1 MIDKALKENNA
12 DKSNPFKIICF
23 NVGKLKIKNW
33 LNYKIGAKDQQE
45 PIVVEIDE
53 IDIYVMPMS
62 SDLGEKKPQVGKPK
76 DIAELD
82 QELKKLKKDGRKNEQ
97 EEIGT
102 IQKYMNEM
110 MHKILPNVQINILN
124 TAIRILTQE

>member
-1 MIDKALKENNA
+1 M
-12 DKSNPFKIICF
+12 
-23 NVGKLKIKNW
+23 
-33 LNYKIGAKDQQE
+33 
-45 PIVVEIDE
+45 VEIDE

-62 SDLGEKKPQVGKPK
+62 SDYTAKRPEFGKPK

-82 QELKKLKKDGRKNEQ
+82 SELKKLSKDGRKKNEQ

-124 TAIRILTQE
+124 TAIRILT